1 MFASIATLTRRLTV
15 RRLACPCDRP
25 PRPAM
30 VEGLEVR
37 TLLSAAPAAGGAA
50 AALVHGHGPA
60 VTQSVSHQAAKA
72 TKQAAAT
79 SVLPIQ
85 ITGVGVNNGQL
96 VALGKIGSQVF
107 SLPLTLSSTPAAAN
121 DPTAVPILHLRIDP
135 IHLDL
140 LGLKVDTSPI
150 CLDIGAQP
158 GSGNLLGNLLSGLAN
173 ALNPQGTN
181 LGTLLGGLTS
191 TQLTDL
197 TRGLTDLLNGVF
209 GAITAPG
216 AVSGVGST
224 GTGGNGN
231 GNGAHDTNILH
242 LSLGPVDLNLLGLT
256 VGLDNCNDGPVTVDI
271 TAEAGSGKLLGNL
284 LSGLAHALDRGATAA
299 IDRLIGRIADRIGQ
313 LV

>member
-1 MFASIATLTRRLTV
+1 MFNLLATLTRGLTV
-15 RRLACPCDRP
+15 RPTACPTACPHDRP

-30 VEGLEVR
+30 VEGLEAR
-37 TLLSAAPAAGGAA
+37 ALLSAAPAAGGAA
-50 AALVHGHGPA
+50 AALVHGPA
-60 VTQSVSHQAAKA
+60 VTQSVAHQAAKA
-72 TKQAAAT
+72 ANPSAAT

-107 SLPLTLSSTPAAAN
+107 SLPLTLSATPAAAN

-150 CLDIGAQP
+150 CLDIAAQP
-158 GSGNLLGNLLSGLAN
+158 GSGNLLGNLLAGVAN
-173 ALNPQGTN
+173 LLNQGTP
-181 LGTLLGGLTS
+181 LGNILGGLTS
-191 TQLTDL
+191 TQLTSL
-197 TRGLTDLLNGVF
+197 TTGLLNGVF

-216 AVSGVGST
+216 AVTGVGST
-224 GTGGNGN
+224 GTGGN

-256 VGLDNCNDGPVTVDI
+256 VSLDNCNNGPVTVDI
-271 TAEAGSGKLLGNL
+271 TAESGSGNLLGNL
-284 LSGLAHALDRGATAA
+284 LSGLSHALDRGATAA